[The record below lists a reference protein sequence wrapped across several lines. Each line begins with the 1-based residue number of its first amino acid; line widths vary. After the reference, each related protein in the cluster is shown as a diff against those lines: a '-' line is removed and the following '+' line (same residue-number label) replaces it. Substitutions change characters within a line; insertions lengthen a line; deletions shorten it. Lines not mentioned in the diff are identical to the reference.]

1 MAQDPVSDRLTRSAV
16 HLLHRAGQ
24 CAEEAFMAQVGESNL
39 TPRQYVILA
48 VVALRQG
55 LSQTDLV
62 AQTGIDRST
71 LADIVRRMLKKGL
84 IQRRRTK
91 HDARAYAIKLTDEGA
106 RILREAEP
114 TAKQVD
120 DRILS
125 VLPARQREQLIDQL
139 ELIVRALSGPAPTA
153 L

>member
-153 L
+153 P